1 MNNFKPHHLHC
12 ISHFTFSKKKKK
24 SGSKISINSK
34 GNTLKKNYNL
44 MIFKYLIEYM

>member
-12 ISHFTFSKKKKK
+12 ISHFTFSKKKK

-34 GNTLKKNYNL
+34 GNTLKKT
-44 MIFKYLIEYM
+44 II

>member
-12 ISHFTFSKKKKK
+12 ISHFTFSKKKRAGAK
-24 SGSKISINSK
+24 SLSIVK
-34 GNTLKKNYNL
+34 ETLFKKNYNL